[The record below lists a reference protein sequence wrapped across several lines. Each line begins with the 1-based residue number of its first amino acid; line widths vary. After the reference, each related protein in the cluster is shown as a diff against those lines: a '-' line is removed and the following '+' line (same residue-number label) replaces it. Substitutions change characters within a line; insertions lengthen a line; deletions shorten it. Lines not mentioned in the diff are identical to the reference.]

1 MSAPKRRVLFI
12 DRDGTLIVEPPDE
25 QIDSLDKLELV
36 PGVIPALLRLAQAG
50 YEFVIVSNQDGLGT
64 DSFPTPHYE
73 VPQRKM
79 LDLFASQGVH
89 FSAVH
94 VDPHFEHDGAP
105 TRKPGIGMVLDYLK
119 SGELDL
125 ADSWVIGD
133 RETDLQLAANMGIGG
148 LRLGGGF
155 ATWAAIAHRL
165 VDRPRQAS
173 VARKTRET
181 DIRVFVDLDASQSPG
196 PGAGL
201 GAGPGADPVAGPGA
215 GSSNRVNTGIGF
227 FDHMLDQ
234 LASHGGFRLELECRG
249 DLQIDEHH
257 TVEDCALALGQALNQ
272 ALGDRRGVGRYGF
285 LLPMDESLAQVAIDL
300 SGRPAFSFEARFPR
314 DRVGELS
321 TEMVRHFFASLSQ
334 TLGAA
339 IHLQVKG
346 ENTHHMVEALF
357 KGAGRALRP
366 ALARGG
372 GAVPSTKGVL

>member
-1 MSAPKRRVLFI
+1 MSARKRRILFI

-25 QIDSLDKLELV
+25 QIDSLEKLELV

-64 DSFPTPHYE
+64 DSFPIPDYE
-73 VPQRKM
+73 IPQRKM
-79 LDLFASQGVH
+79 LQLFASQGVQ

-94 VDPHFEHDGAP
+94 VDPHFERDGAL

-148 LRLGGGF
+148 LRLGGEF
-155 ATWAAIAHRL
+155 ATWAAIAQRL
-165 VDRPRQAS
+165 VDRPRQAR

-181 DIRVFVDLDASQSPG
+181 DIRVFVDLDAEPG
-196 PGAGL
+196 G
-201 GAGPGADPVAGPGA
+201 
-215 GSSNRVNTGIGF
+215 GSRVDTGIGF

-272 ALGDRRGVGRYGF
+272 ALGERRGIGRYGF

-300 SGRPAFSFEARFPR
+300 SGRPAFAFEARFPR

-334 TLGAA
+334 ALGAA
-339 IHLQVKG
+339 IHLQVTG
-346 ENTHHMVEALF
+346 DNTHHMVESLF
-357 KGAGRALRP
+357 KGVGRALRP
-366 ALARGG
+366 ALARSG
-372 GAVPSTKGVL
+372 GAVPSTKGLL